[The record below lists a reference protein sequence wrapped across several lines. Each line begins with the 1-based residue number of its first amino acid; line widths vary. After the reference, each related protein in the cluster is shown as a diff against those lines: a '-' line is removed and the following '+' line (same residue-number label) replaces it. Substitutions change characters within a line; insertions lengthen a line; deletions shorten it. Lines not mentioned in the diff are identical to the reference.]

1 MAFDKI
7 NSRAQQN
14 GKSTVYEGNKYEDP
28 LKAMDLVAHILRAQ
42 NGLDLASYFNPF
54 IDAYNEFGTK
64 FDRENGKWQWESDSV
79 EGLRS
84 ECFEVAKAAY
94 GFIEEG
100 LKDNSIK
107 VAVAGGFSAGKSSL
121 INSILNMDGVLP
133 TGIEPV
139 SMINTYICP
148 TSEVNSLQVVGNN
161 VRNCLVKLDEEVLGA
176 IKHSDRSNVYV
187 SSVLNS
193 LYMDVPVPQGC
204 EYLENITFIDTPG
217 YNNSKSINFE
227 NAISDSDSAN
237 RALNDA
243 DAIIWTIDI
252 EAGVISNNDIAFL
265 NNVLEGKNENFPV
278 VILFNKIDK
287 KSPDDI
293 KRILETAL
301 DTCQRSLKVKP
312 LDVVGYS
319 SDTLDMWS
327 CDENYT
333 MESLFGKIRNQAN
346 NACQDVNFLCSYL
359 TEQFSEQLK
368 NLDEAIVGTENRRKE
383 LADKKAEFFN
393 QENFDF
399 DQLQNDVYYHS
410 VQNYQE
416 LLDTIY
422 AYHSIADSAFRGWCD
437 ALNREYRW
445 SLESGFFS
453 DTSSLCSE
461 QRNASSQYNSLFQ
474 QGAPHYTYYS
484 KDQHE
489 RLFSTIKD
497 VFGYAKREYDDSNQE
512 EQSSL
517 EENFNNCQ
525 EHLNSLK
532 AYKQEI
538 ESRKDSLVNLFWN
551 CCTQALSARRQYV
564 NSLPTIGQ

>member
-14 GKSTVYEGNKYEDP
+14 GKSTAYEGNKYEDP

-64 FDRENGKWQWESDSV
+64 FDSENGKWQWESNSV

-100 LKDNSIK
+100 LKNNSIK

-121 INSILNMDGVLP
+121 INSILNMEGVLP

-148 TSEVNSLQVVGNN
+148 TSEVNKLQVVGNN

-193 LYMDVPVPQGC
+193 LYVDVPVPQGC

-368 NLDEAIVGTENRRKE
+368 NLDEVMAETENLRKE
-383 LADKKAEFFN
+383 TADEKSKAFN
-393 QENFDF
+393 REDYDF
-399 DQLQNDVYYHS
+399 DELQNVLHG
-410 VQNYQE
+410 VMVENYQE
-416 LLDTIY
+416 VL
-422 AYHSIADSAFRGWCD
+422 D
-437 ALNREYRW
+437 ALFACYNQLNDAYNGWSDSLDREVRW
-445 SLESGFFS
+445 SSESGFFS
-453 DTSSLCSE
+453 DTSSLVSECQNGMSWYNRTFQQRPNCSYWNNE
-461 QRNASSQYNSLFQ
+461 QRESI
-474 QGAPHYTYYS
+474 
-484 KDQHE
+484 
-489 RLFSTIKD
+489 FSEVKS
-497 VFGYAKREYDDSNQE
+497 VFDYAKDRYNDSNE
-512 EQSSL
+512 EEKTSL
-517 EENFNNCQ
+517 EENYKKYKD
-525 EHLNSLK
+525 HLNSLK
-532 AYKQEI
+532 TYKKEI
-538 ESRKDSLVNLFWN
+538 EGRKDTLVNLFLN
-551 CCTQALSARRQYV
+551 CCSQALSARRQYV